1 MKDIKALLAQMT
13 LEEKIGQLI
22 QLSADF
28 FGTEAELT
36 GPAQSWGLTE
46 EQLAMVGS
54 CIGGKSAAEIRRIQE
69 NHLKKDRNK
78 IPLLFARDVIH
89 GYRTIYPIGL
99 AMAGSFDPALMTEC
113 TEMAAKEAAAGGTH
127 LTYAPMVDLARD
139 ARCGRVMESCGEDPL
154 LGVTLTARS
163 KVDHCAHH
171 PNHFVCAYKGNRF
184 VSSNSFS
191 KFWLSSSVS
200 TFFLF

>member
-1 MKDIKALLAQMT
+1 
-13 LEEKIGQLI
+13 
-22 QLSADF
+22 
-28 FGTEAELT
+28 
-36 GPAQSWGLTE
+36 
-46 EQLAMVGS
+46 MVGS

-139 ARCGRVMESCGEDPL
+139 ARWGRVMESCGEDPL
-154 LGVTLTARS
+154 LGVVEA
-163 KVDHCAHH
+163 A
-171 PNHFVCAYKGNRF
+171 
-184 VSSNSFS
+184 SSSLVIPTIT
-191 KFWLSSSVS
+191 LSSIFMVLEGVISFLAVIPHQISIRWLCPCVS
-200 TFFLF
+200 RG